1 MPLLVEQGPEAL
13 RGWDRI
19 VVVDSPDDLRLE
31 RLVSRGLDAGD
42 AARRMNAQATREQ
55 RLAVA
60 DTVIDNAG
68 DLAALELQVANLW
81 TTLTGSAA

>member
-1 MPLLVEQGPEAL
+1 
-13 RGWDRI
+13 
-19 VVVDSPDDLRLE
+19 
-31 RLVSRGLDAGD
+31 
-42 AARRMNAQATREQ
+42 MNAQATREQ